1 MRDKFQRFM
10 QGRYGADELCRFL
23 TALGLILIVVNL
35 FVRSGIL
42 SYVVL
47 AILIYCYYRMFSRNY
62 SRRYA
67 ENQKFLSWRSRLRSA
82 FHLDGPDL
90 EQRKVYH
97 IYRCPSCRQKIRV
110 PRGKGNIIVTCPKC
124 GAYRLPHRMCKN
136 CLTYNGRSFGQVEA
150 Q

>member
-10 QGRYGADELCRFL
+10 QGRYGVDELGRFMTL
-23 TALGLILIVVNL
+23 LGLILIVVNL
-35 FVRSGIL
+35 FFRSVIL

-47 AILIYCYYRMFSRNY
+47 AVLIYCYYRMFSRNY

-67 ENQKFLSWRSRLRSA
+67 ENQKFLTLKGRVKS
-82 FHLDGPDL
+82 GPAGWKREL
-90 EQRKVYH
+90 EQRKIYH

-124 GAYRLPHRMCKN
+124 RTEFRK
-136 CLTYNGRSFGQVEA
+136 RS
-150 Q
+150 

>member
-67 ENQKFLSWRSRLRSA
+67 ENQKFLSWRSRLRS
-82 FHLDGPDL
+82 GPSRWKADL

-97 IYRCPSCRQKIRV
+97 IYAVRPADRKSACPGEREILS
-110 PRGKGNIIVTCPKC
+110 
-124 GAYRLPHRMCKN
+124 
-136 CLTYNGRSFGQVEA
+136 
-150 Q
+150 

>member
-1 MRDKFQRFM
+1 MKEKFQRFM
-10 QGRYGADELCRFL
+10 QGRYGADELSRFL
-23 TALGLILIVVNL
+23 TMAGLILIVVNL
-35 FVRSGIL
+35 FFRSVLL

-67 ENQKFLSWRSRLRSA
+67 ENQKFLSWRNRL
-82 FHLDGPDL
+82 HLNPSSWKREM
-90 EQRKVYH
+90 EQRRYYH

-124 GAYRLPHRMCKN
+124 HTEFQKK
-136 CLTYNGRSFGQVEA
+136 S
-150 Q
+150 

>member
-10 QGRYGADELCRFL
+10 QGRYGADELSRFL
-23 TALGLILIVVNL
+23 TTLGLILIVVNL
-35 FVRSGIL
+35 FFRNVIL

-67 ENQKFLSWRSRLRSA
+67 ENQKYLTWRNRLKSGPSRWRSEM
-82 FHLDGPDL
+82 
-90 EQRKVYH
+90 EQRKIYH

-110 PRGKGNIIVTCPKC
+110 PKGKGKIIVTCPKC
-124 GAYRLPHRMCKN
+124 HTEFQRK
-136 CLTYNGRSFGQVEA
+136 S
-150 Q
+150 

>member
-10 QGRYGADELCRFL
+10 QGRYGADELSRFL
-23 TALGLILIVVNL
+23 TTLGLILIVVNL
-35 FVRSGIL
+35 FFRNVIL

-67 ENQKFLSWRSRLRSA
+67 ENQKYLTWRNRLKSGPSRWRSEM
-82 FHLDGPDL
+82 
-90 EQRKVYH
+90 EQRKIYH

-110 PRGKGNIIVTCPKC
+110 PKGKGKIIVTCPKC
-124 GAYRLPHRMCKN
+124 HTEFQR
-136 CLTYNGRSFGQVEA
+136 TS
-150 Q
+150 

>member
-47 AILIYCYYRMFSRNY
+47 AILIYCYYRMFSRNVTK
-62 SRRYA
+62 RYA
-67 ENQKFLSWRSRLRSA
+67 ENQAFLARTYKMRS
-82 FHLDGPDL
+82 FFKQQL
-90 EQRKVYH
+90 ELMKQRRIYH
-97 IYRCPSCRQKIRV
+97 IYTCPGCRQKIRI
-110 PRGKGNIIVTCPKC
+110 PRGKGKIEVRCPKC
-124 GAYRLPHRMCKN
+124 GVTFVKK
-136 CLTYNGRSFGQVEA
+136 S
-150 Q
+150 

>member
-10 QGRYGADELCRFL
+10 QGRYGADELGRFL
-23 TALGLILIVVNL
+23 TILGLILIVINL
-35 FVRSGIL
+35 FVRSSIL

-47 AILIYCYYRMFSRNY
+47 AILIYCYYRMFSRNG
-62 SRRYA
+62 SSRYA
-67 ENQKFLSWRSRLRSA
+67 ENQKFLSWRNRVRS
-82 FHLDGPDL
+82 GPSSWKAEL

-124 GAYRLPHRMCKN
+124 RTEFKKK
-136 CLTYNGRSFGQVEA
+136 S
-150 Q
+150 

>member
-10 QGRYGADELCRFL
+10 QGRYGVDELSRFL
-23 TALGLILIVVNL
+23 TTLGLILIVVNL
-35 FVRSGIL
+35 FFRNVIL

-67 ENQKFLSWRSRLRSA
+67 ENQKYLTWRNRLKSGPSRWRSEM
-82 FHLDGPDL
+82 
-90 EQRKVYH
+90 EQRKIYH

-110 PRGKGNIIVTCPKC
+110 PKGKGKIIVTCPKC
-124 GAYRLPHRMCKN
+124 HTEFQRK
-136 CLTYNGRSFGQVEA
+136 S
-150 Q
+150 

>member
-67 ENQKFLSWRSRLRSA
+67 ENQKFLSWRSRLRS
-82 FHLDGPDL
+82 GPSRWKADL
-90 EQRKVYH
+90 EQRKVYR

-124 GAYRLPHRMCKN
+124 RTEFRKK
-136 CLTYNGRSFGQVEA
+136 S
-150 Q
+150 